1 MRQNAE
7 RKPFKYSMKNF
18 FASGMLIGAV
28 FVCLAGC
35 GGNRNPSSE
44 AVPAESSEV
53 RIQTEVSGKKV
64 GISFP
69 SSEDSRWVRDGA
81 SLEEALNAQGC
92 ITTLVYSEKVPEEE
106 TKESLK
112 GGEAA
117 NETAQENSGEAA
129 SGEGE
134 TGTQSAPGGRQ
145 GEDIKQLISSGCELL
160 IVCPDGESSLLEA
173 LAYAK
178 EAGIPVISYDRLI
191 TGSDAVNYY
200 VSFDSY
206 RMGQQQAEALASAI
220 GMKVTE
226 NPDAKLHHIEFVAGD
241 LGSVVSVQF
250 FNGAYDILKTYLDA
264 GALSVPSGQVT
275 FASVAAKDWSADEVK
290 ARLEQILKDYYTG
303 GVQLDGVLCPND
315 STALGAIEAV
325 KSSYSGKNKV
335 AVTGWGADEENLA
348 AIVDGNQTMTFF
360 GNSDEEAALT
370 AELAFSLLRGDGGDA
385 NLLADSDFPFG
396 VIYDTAS
403 YDNGAGIVPSYLIE
417 PEMITAGSLDKLT
430 KSGRYRMD
438 GKYPKLES

>member
-1 MRQNAE
+1 
-7 RKPFKYSMKNF
+7 MKNF

-241 LGSVVSVQF
+241 PGSVVSVQF
-250 FNGAYDILKTYLDA
+250 FNG
-264 GALSVPSGQVT
+264 PCGQHG
-275 FASVAAKDWSADEVK
+275 
-290 ARLEQILKDYYTG
+290 R
-303 GVQLDGVLCPND
+303 
-315 STALGAIEAV
+315 
-325 KSSYSGKNKV
+325 
-335 AVTGWGADEENLA
+335 
-348 AIVDGNQTMTFF
+348 
-360 GNSDEEAALT
+360 SDQHDPHRSC
-370 AELAFSLLRGDGGDA
+370 FHRH
-385 NLLADSDFPFG
+385 
-396 VIYDTAS
+396 
-403 YDNGAGIVPSYLIE
+403 
-417 PEMITAGSLDKLT
+417 
-430 KSGRYRMD
+430 R
-438 GKYPKLES
+438 